1 MNDLRERLEKL
12 SPKRL
17 ALLALELQS
26 RLDAL
31 ESERTEP
38 IAIVGI
44 GCRIPGVESGPA
56 EFWRLLAD
64 GIDAVTPVPGDRWDP
79 TRYYDTNPDA
89 PGRMSTNW
97 GSFLRE
103 VDRFDAPFF
112 GISRREA
119 VSLDPQQRILLE
131 VCWEALEHAGHSPR
145 ELSGIATGVFVGICT
160 SDYHSLLL
168 NRSDESIDAYL
179 ATGTAHSIAAGRISY
194 TFGFQGPN
202 MAVDTACSAS
212 LVAVHLA
219 CQSLRLRECR
229 QALAGG
235 VNTILAPEVTIALS
249 KARMMAN
256 DGRCK
261 AFDAAA
267 DGFVRGEGCGI
278 VVLKRLSDAQAD
290 GDRILALIRG
300 SAINQDGRSSG
311 ITAPNGA
318 AQEAVIRLAL
328 TNAGVM
334 PHEIGYLECHG
345 TGTALGDPIEAHA
358 LAKVL
363 GTGRTMDHP
372 LALGSVKT
380 NLGHLE
386 AAAGVVGLIKVV
398 LSLENQAIPAHL
410 HFHKMNPHI
419 DWGGM
424 PVEICLETRPWRRS
438 AQRRLAGV
446 SSFGFSGTN
455 AHVIVEEAPVFQKP
469 VNRFERPFHI
479 LALSARSQ
487 TVLQQL
493 REQYAG
499 QWGQTSAELGDI
511 CFTANAGRT
520 HFDERAVWLAATREQ
535 MQDALKREPLTVG
548 RAQDAPEVA
557 FLFSGQGSQYV
568 GMGKELWETQPVFR
582 GALEECAELL
592 KGELEKPLLEV
603 LWGGASHLL
612 EQTEYTQPSL
622 FAIEYALAELWKSW
636 GIKPGVVLGH
646 SVGEYVAACVAGVY
660 SLADGLKLIA
670 ARGRLMQA
678 LPGAGGMVAVAA
690 AEERVRE
697 ALRGLEGRVSVAAVN
712 APESV
717 VISGYEGELK
727 IAEERLKGV
736 GIRVQRLA
744 VSHGFHS
751 PQMEAMEAEFEA
763 MAGGLRY
770 EAPRVGLISSVTG
783 KMASHQEMSQGSYW
797 RRQVRQPVRFRQAME
812 TLREEGHT
820 VFLEVGPGT
829 TLVGLGRQCLD
840 GEERMWMASLKKG
853 RGEWEQILESL
864 GRLYVRGADVNW
876 AGFDQPYQRRR
887 VALPTYPFE
896 RQRYWIEGEDRRRS
910 TPPSTEKHQES
921 ADPPAD
927 WWYTLSWEP
936 KPIPATERPH
946 VGLPVAATMA
956 RSLTPRASQLR
967 IEQGFDRYAEIS
979 PRLDALSSAF
989 VFTAL
994 RRAGWAVAPGERVSI
1009 SELEARL
1016 GIVESHRRLFRRLLD
1031 MLEEDQFLRREE
1043 DVWCVLRVLPES
1055 DPSATCHSLEV
1066 QYPDFH
1072 SELALLGRCGA
1083 SLEDVLQGS
1092 VNPIQLLFPQGSL
1105 DVAEE
1110 LYTNSPGPRVFN
1122 QLALEAVVSEV
1133 EARPDG
1139 LIRVLEIGAGT
1150 GGTTTYL
1157 AKALP
1162 PARVEYT
1169 FTDVSPLFTARASE
1183 KFSHFPFFS
1192 YQTLDIER
1200 DPTAQGF
1207 QAGAFDIVVAA
1218 NVLHATQDLRATIR
1232 NARKLL
1238 APSGLLVLI
1247 EGTVPERWVDLTFGM
1262 TEGWWRFRDYTLR
1275 LSYPLISRESWL
1287 TLLREEG
1294 FEEPGAVQPAEGSQ
1308 QAIFLA
1314 RAPSRQASGN
1324 TRWLVVP
1331 DGKGFATAFAKTLRP
1346 LRATIV
1352 FLTPTELAQEHLQSA
1367 TYDYV
1372 VDFSALDS
1380 PGVQGLTPETLAA
1393 SQSAGTA
1400 NFLAMAQAL
1409 VSSHSS
1415 ARLWLVTR
1423 GAQPVVT
1430 DQFDLNITQAPVWGL
1445 AKTFA
1450 LEHPEFWG
1458 GALDLDPVSNPE
1470 ESAAA
1475 LLPAILLHDGEDQSA
1490 FRNGTRYV
1498 SRLRRRPAPS
1508 SSPVSLRSD
1517 SLYLITGGLGGLGLK
1532 IAKWMVERG
1541 ARSLLLLSR
1550 SGLPNRSLWT
1560 AFPADDPT
1568 GKRIAAV
1575 RALEAQGANVRI
1587 AATDVADSKAM
1598 EQLFASLRPGELKG
1612 VIHAAATPDSCLIR
1626 DLSAARLASILKPKT
1641 EGTWILHRLT
1651 EFMQLDF
1658 LVLFSSWASLLG
1670 ARELAHYVAANQFL
1684 DGFAHYRRSTG
1695 LPALSI
1701 NWAAWD
1707 EIRAASDAVLQDY
1720 ARGGL
1725 KFMQSDQALTA
1736 LGWMLTSTDPQVAI
1750 AAVNWEV
1757 LKPLYESRQHRPL
1770 LERVFNAPSG
1780 RANALHAAGFAD
1792 LLAGAGQEKRM
1803 ELLLSAIRS
1812 EVANVLRIDSGDV
1825 DVTQGLFELGMDS
1838 LMAVELKGRLESRV
1852 QKPLPSTLTF
1862 SHPTVRALA
1871 KYLDQRLGQN
1881 LSGQE
1886 ISMPTT
1892 PYSDSADASEDQLA
1906 ARLAAALQDMD

>member
-1 MNDLRERLEKL
+1 M

-44 GCRIPGVESGPA
+44 GCRIPGAESGPA
-56 EFWRLLAD
+56 EFWRLLA
-64 GIDAVTPVPGDRWDP
+64 GGVDAVAPVPGDRWNP
-79 TRYYDTNPDA
+79 MQYYDVNPDA

-97 GSFLRE
+97 GSFLSE

-112 GISRREA
+112 GIARREA
-119 VSLDPQQRILLE
+119 LSMDPQQRILLE

-145 ELSGIATGVFVGICT
+145 ELSGTATGVYVGICT
-160 SDYHSLLL
+160 SDYHGMLL
-168 NRSDESIDAYL
+168 NRSEEFIDAYL

-194 TFGFQGPN
+194 CLGFQGPN
-202 MAVDTACSAS
+202 IAVDTACSAS

-249 KARMMAN
+249 KAHMMAN

-267 DGFVRGEGCGI
+267 DGFVRGEGCGV
-278 VVLKRLSDAQAD
+278 VVLKRLTDAEAD

-328 TNAGVM
+328 ASAGVM
-334 PHEIGYLECHG
+334 PHEIGYLETHG

-358 LAKVL
+358 LAKAL
-363 GTGRTMDHP
+363 GTGRTLDNP
-372 LALGSVKT
+372 LTLGSVKT

-398 LSLENQAIPAHL
+398 LSLENEAIPAHL
-410 HFHKMNPHI
+410 HFRKMNPHI

-424 PVEICLETRPWRRS
+424 PVEIPLETRPWRRG

-455 AHVIVEEAPVFQKP
+455 AHVIVEEAPVSQAP
-469 VNRFERPFHI
+469 LNRFERPLHI

-487 TVLQQL
+487 PALQKL
-493 REQYAG
+493 REQYAE
-499 QWGQTSAELGDI
+499 QLGQTSAGLGDI

-520 HFDERAVWLAATREQ
+520 HFDDRASWLGATREQ
-535 MQDALKREPLTVG
+535 MQESLKREPEAGG
-548 RAQDAPEVA
+548 RAQGTPEIT

-582 GALEECAELL
+582 RGLEECAELL
-592 KGELEKPLLEV
+592 KEELEKPLLEV

-612 EQTEYTQPSL
+612 EQTAYTQPCL
-622 FAIEYALAELWKSW
+622 FALEYALAGLWKSW
-636 GIKPGVVLGH
+636 GIKPAVVLGH

-670 ARGRLMQA
+670 GRGRLMQGVTGE
-678 LPGAGGMVAVAA
+678 GAMAAVTA

-697 ALRGLEGRVSVAAVN
+697 ALQGLEARVSVAALN

-717 VISGYEGELK
+717 VISGYAAELK
-727 IAEERLKGV
+727 IAEERLSQA

-751 PQMEAMEAEFEA
+751 PQMQGMEGAFEE
-763 MAGGLRY
+763 MAGRMRY
-770 EAPRVGLISSVTG
+770 GAPRVGLISSVTG
-783 KMASHQEMSQGSYW
+783 RRVGREEMSQGSYW
-797 RRQVRQPVRFRQAME
+797 RRQVSQPVRFREALE
-812 TLREEGHT
+812 TLQGERHT

-829 TLVGLGRQCLD
+829 TLVGLGRQCLG
-840 GEERMWMASLKKG
+840 GEGRMWMASLKKG

-864 GRLYVRGADVNW
+864 GRLYVRGAEVNW
-876 AGFDQPYQRRR
+876 AGFDQPYERRR

-896 RQRYWIEGEDRRRS
+896 RQRYWIEGEDRSRRS
-910 TPPSTEKHQES
+910 VPRPAETHQES

-936 KPIPATERPH
+936 KPIHATERSNE
-946 VGLPVAATMA
+946 GLPVPSALA
-956 RSLTPRASQLR
+956 RSLTPRASELR
-967 IEQGFDRYAEIS
+967 IQQGFDRYAEIS
-979 PRLDALSSAF
+979 PLLDALSSAF
-989 VFTAL
+989 VIKGL
-994 RRAGWAVAPGERVSI
+994 RRAGWALTAGERVSI
-1009 SELEARL
+1009 SELQSRL
-1016 GIVESHRRLFRRLLD
+1016 GIVESHRMLFRRVLE
-1031 MLEEDQFLRREE
+1031 MLEEDQVLRREE
-1043 DVWCVLRVLPES
+1043 DIWCVLRTPPDS
-1055 DPSATCHSLEV
+1055 DPSANCHSLEV
-1066 QYPDFH
+1066 QYPDFGN
-1072 SELALLGRCGA
+1072 ELALLGRCGA
-1083 SLEDVLQGS
+1083 SLESVLQGS
-1092 VNPIQLLFPQGSL
+1092 ANPIQLLFPDGSL
-1105 DVAEE
+1105 EALEQV
-1110 LYTNSPGPRVFN
+1110 YTNSPGPRVFN
-1122 QLALEAVVSEV
+1122 QLAMEAVVAEV
-1133 EARPDG
+1133 DARPDG
-1139 LIRVLEIGAGT
+1139 MIRILEIGAGT

-1162 PARVEYT
+1162 AARAEYT

-1183 KFSHFPFFS
+1183 KFQRYPFFS
-1192 YQTLDIER
+1192 YQTLDIELE
-1200 DPTAQGF
+1200 PTAQGF
-1207 QAGAFDIVVAA
+1207 QTGAFDIVVAA

-1262 TEGWWRFRDYTLR
+1262 TEGWWRFRDYALR
-1275 LSYPLISRESWL
+1275 PSYPLISRESWL

-1294 FEEPGAVQPAEGSQ
+1294 FQEPGAVQPAEGSQ
-1308 QAIFLA
+1308 QAVFLA
-1314 RAPSRQASGN
+1314 RAPSHPAGAN
-1324 TRWLVVP
+1324 ARWLVVP
-1331 DGKGFATAFAKTLRP
+1331 DSRGFATAFAKKLRP
-1346 LRATIV
+1346 LGANIV
-1352 FLTPTELAQEHLQSA
+1352 FLGPTEAAQPHLQSA
-1367 TYDYV
+1367 TYDHV
-1372 VDFSALDS
+1372 VDFSALDI

-1393 SQSAGTA
+1393 CQSIGTA
-1400 NFLAMAQAL
+1400 NFLARVQAL
-1409 VSSHSS
+1409 VSSQSA

-1423 GAQPVVT
+1423 GAQPVVAGQS
-1430 DQFDLNITQAPVWGL
+1430 DFHITQAPLWGL

-1450 LEHPEFWG
+1450 LEHPESWG
-1458 GALDLDPVSNPE
+1458 GALDLDPISSPE

-1490 FRNGTRYV
+1490 FRNGTRHV
-1498 SRLRRRPAPS
+1498 ARLTRRPAPARS
-1508 SSPVSLRSD
+1508 AASFRSD

-1532 IAKWMVERG
+1532 IANWMVERG
-1541 ARSLLLLSR
+1541 ARRLLLLSR
-1550 SGLPNRSLWT
+1550 SGLPNRSLW
-1560 AFPADDPT
+1560 AGFPTDDAT

-1575 RALEAQGANVRI
+1575 RDLEALGADVRI
-1587 AATDVADSKAM
+1587 SATDVTDSKAM

-1626 DLSAARLASILKPKT
+1626 DLSAGKLASILKPKT
-1641 EGTWILHRLT
+1641 EGTWILHQLT
-1651 EFMQLDF
+1651 ESMQLDF
-1658 LVLFSSWASLLG
+1658 FVLFSSWASLLG
-1670 ARELAHYVAANQFL
+1670 ARELGHYVAANQFL
-1684 DGFAHYRRSTG
+1684 DGFAHYRRAAG

-1707 EIRAASDAVLQDY
+1707 EIRAASEAVLHDY

-1725 KFMQSDQALTA
+1725 RFMQSDRALTA
-1736 LGWMLTSTDPQVAI
+1736 LGWMIASADPQIAV
-1750 AAVNWEV
+1750 AAVDWAV
-1757 LKPLYESRQHRPL
+1757 LKPLYESRQRRPL
-1770 LERVFNAPSG
+1770 LEHMFNAPPTG
-1780 RANALHAAGFAD
+1780 TNALQPEGIAG
-1792 LLAGAGQEKRM
+1792 LLAHAGPEERM
-1803 ELLLSAIRS
+1803 ELLLSAIRL
-1812 EVANVLRIDSGDV
+1812 EVATVLRIDPGDV
-1825 DVTQGLFELGMDS
+1825 DVTKGLFELGMDS
-1838 LMAVELKGRLESRV
+1838 LMAVEFKGRLESSV
-1852 QKPLPSTLTF
+1852 QVPLPSTLTF
-1862 SHPTVRALA
+1862 SYPTVRALA
-1871 KYLDQRLGQN
+1871 KYLDQRMQQN
-1881 LSGQE
+1881 QPGRDNSASTSGAD
-1886 ISMPTT
+1886 
-1892 PYSDSADASEDQLA
+1892 SDDASEDQLA
-1906 ARLAAALQDMD
+1906 ARLAASLKELEQP